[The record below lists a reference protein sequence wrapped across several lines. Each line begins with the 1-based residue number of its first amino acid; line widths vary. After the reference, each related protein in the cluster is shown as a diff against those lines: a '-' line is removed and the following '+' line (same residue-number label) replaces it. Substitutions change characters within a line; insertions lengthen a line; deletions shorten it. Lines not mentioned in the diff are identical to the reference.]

1 MDITVYHGSKN
12 KINFIDYQKC
22 HLGWHAGNLCQAIDI
37 IEPRRLSDSY
47 GRDDVYV
54 YVSEIDVT
62 DTNTITIPDVFLYD
76 YDFVDTIKKTLK
88 ACLKNQFPQNDAIYS
103 LDDCYTEED
112 VRRVLLKNGIKY
124 IRYENK
130 YETKGFSY
138 CILDEEINKIGFTLY
153 DFLTEHIQWI
163 KQK

>member
-1 MDITVYHGSKN
+1 MVITVYHGSKK
-12 KINFIDYQKC
+12 KINFIDYHKC

-37 IEPRRLSDSY
+37 IETKRLSDGY
-47 GRDDVYV
+47 DWNKGYI
-54 YVSEIDVT
+54 YVSEINLT

-76 YDFVDTIKKTLK
+76 YNFIDTIKKTLK
-88 ACLKNQFPQNDAIYS
+88 ACLKNQLPKNDAIHK
-103 LDDCYTEED
+103 LDDCYSESD

-130 YETKGFSY
+130 YETKGVSY
-138 CILDEEINKIGFTLY
+138 CILDEEVNKIEFKLY

-163 KQK
+163 

>member
-1 MDITVYHGSKN
+1 M
-12 KINFIDYQKC
+12 
-22 HLGWHAGNLCQAIDI
+22 GWHAGNLCQAIDI

-47 GRDDVYV
+47 GWDDVYV

-76 YDFVDTIKKTLK
+76 YDFLDTIKKTLK

-138 CILDEEINKIGFTLY
+138 CILDEEINKLEFTLY

-163 KQK
+163 K

>member
-1 MDITVYHGSKN
+1 MDITVYNGSKK

-47 GRDDVYV
+47 GWDDVYV

-76 YDFVDTIKKTLK
+76 YDFLDTIKKTLK

-138 CILDEEINKIGFTLY
+138 CILDEEINKIEFTLY

>member
-1 MDITVYHGSKN
+1 MDITVYHGSKK

-47 GRDDVYV
+47 GWDDVYV

-88 ACLKNQFPQNDAIYS
+88 ACLKNQFPHNDAIYS

-138 CILDEEINKIGFTLY
+138 CILDEEINKIEFTLY

>member
-1 MDITVYHGSKN
+1 MDITVYHGSKK

-47 GRDDVYV
+47 GWDDVYV

-138 CILDEEINKIGFTLY
+138 CILDEEINKIEFTLY

>member
-1 MDITVYHGSKN
+1 MDITVYHGSKK

-47 GRDDVYV
+47 GWDDVHV

-138 CILDEEINKIGFTLY
+138 CILDEEINKIEFTLY

>member
-1 MDITVYHGSKN
+1 MDITVYHGSKK

-47 GRDDVYV
+47 GWDDV

-76 YDFVDTIKKTLK
+76 YDFLDTIKKTLK

-138 CILDEEINKIGFTLY
+138 CILDEEINKIEFTLY

>member
-1 MDITVYHGSKN
+1 MGITVYHGSKK
-12 KINFIDYQKC
+12 KIDLVDYQKC

-37 IEPRRLSDSY
+37 IEPKRLSDGY
-47 GRDDVYV
+47 DWNTGYI
-54 YVSEIDVT
+54 YVSEINITDINTVT
-62 DTNTITIPDVFLYD
+62 VPDVFLYD
-76 YDFVDTIKKTLK
+76 YDFIDNIKKALK
-88 ACLKNQFPQNDAIYS
+88 ASLINQFPHNDAIHT
-103 LDDCYTEED
+103 LDDCYTEYD

-138 CILDEEINKIGFTLY
+138 CILDENVNKIEFALY

-163 KQK
+163 NQK